1 MAKWAARF
9 ALGLSNSY
17 PGPMIASENIEHE
30 DDISLCLFFLA
41 LILANW
47 KSWSSFCKG

>member
-17 PGPMIASENIEHE
+17 PGPMISPENIGHE
-30 DDISLCLFFLA
+30 DDISLF
-41 LILANW
+41 
-47 KSWSSFCKG
+47 SFCTALSLTK